1 MSFKLKSPYKINPV
15 SVHQVP
21 FSPDNIG
28 ESNGLVAKANDNG
41 TIIMNKNIPKD
52 SKLYNN
58 AMSHEGRHLKDMMD
72 NKLAYDEN
80 FVYENMDGKGAK
92 KHSRSNFSEDDKT
105 LSWEAP
111 AYKDGDNGVEHDLRP
126 KPNKLSGVPSMKDET
141 PIAFKVMGS
150 RHKEGRSPD
159 KEKISMNERFAM
171 YAPAK
176 TWGGPSLDTDPLVS
190 GGEPDGGGN
199 TDTDPPYSPTK
210 KEDYRGAYITYS
222 PSSGDFYYTGRT
234 QGDKK
239 IKDLDDIALGK
250 NKGKFDYS
258 KRLDLDEDSGIDPYN
273 PNVGG
278 ERHNY
283 NAKFNQLIKN
293 TPQRRQDYISSN
305 SYFKDNPHRFE
316 PTERTDSG
324 KGDGSTV
331 SYTLS
336 PDFRWDDTQNNLSNM
351 NRMEYVESFFDKEG
365 KPSDKYA
372 GGKLKFGKSEGDDEE
387 TKYLNKSN
395 PLFKTSLTK
404 KASKYVSDNFAKQD
418 TALQEFMKNHP
429 NTFKLM

>member
-28 ESNGLVAKANDNG
+28 ENNGLVAKANDNG
-41 TIIMNKNIPKD
+41 TIIMNKNIPQD

-92 KHSRSNFSEDDKT
+92 KHSRSSFSEDDKT

-111 AYKDGDNGVEHDLRP
+111 AYKDGDNGVDHDLRP
-126 KPNKLSGVPSMKDET
+126 KPNKLSGIPSMKDET

-176 TWGGPSLDTDPLVS
+176 TWGGPSMDTDPLVS
-190 GGEPDGGGN
+190 GGEPDAGGN
-199 TDTDPPYSPTK
+199 LEQSPEFSPK
-210 KEDYRGAYITYS
+210 KNDE
-222 PSSGDFYYTGRT
+222 YTGPTISYNPSNNKFTYT
-234 QGDKK
+234 QGEGGSRS
-239 IKDLDDIALGK
+239 INSLDDLYGGNMGGK
-250 NKGKFDYS
+250 KFDYM
-258 KRLDLDEDSGIDPYN
+258 KNVKLDEDLS
-273 PNVGG
+273 PNADGG
-278 ERHNY
+278 DRSNY
-283 NAKFNQLIKN
+283 NREFNSMMKN
-293 TPQRRQDYISSN
+293 TTAARSN
-305 SYFKDNPHRFE
+305 FAANNNYFKNDRANASL
-316 PTERTDSG
+316 PTSRQDSG

-331 SYTLS
+331 QYQLS
-336 PDFRWDDTQNNLSNM
+336 PDFVWDDTQNNRDNM
-351 NRMEYVESFFDKEG
+351 NRMEYVQSFFDKDG

-372 GGKLKFGKSEGDDEE
+372 GGKLKFGKSTGDADDQKYLDGSFKKQLSDSN
-387 TKYLNKSN
+387 TKYL
-395 PLFKTSLTK
+395 
-404 KASKYVSDNFAKQD
+404 ADNFSSD
-418 TALQEFMKNHP
+418 EALQKFAKNHP
-429 NTFKLM
+429 NTFKISENYDF

>member
-28 ESNGLVAKANDNG
+28 ENNGLVAKANDNG
-41 TIIMNKNIPKD
+41 TIIMNKNIPQD

-92 KHSRSNFSEDDKT
+92 KHSRSSFSEDDKT

-111 AYKDGDNGVEHDLRP
+111 AYKDGDNGVDHDLRP
-126 KPNKLSGVPSMKDET
+126 KPNKLSGIPSMKDET

-176 TWGGPSLDTDPLVS
+176 TWGGPSMDTDPLVS
-190 GGEPDGGGN
+190 GGEPDAGGN
-199 TDTDPPYSPTK
+199 LEQSPEFSPK
-210 KEDYRGAYITYS
+210 KNDE
-222 PSSGDFYYTGRT
+222 YTGPTISYNPSNNKFTYT
-234 QGDKK
+234 QGEGGSRS
-239 IKDLDDIALGK
+239 INSLDDLYGGNMGGK
-250 NKGKFDYS
+250 KFDYM
-258 KRLDLDEDSGIDPYN
+258 KNVKLDEDLS
-273 PNVGG
+273 PNADGG
-278 ERHNY
+278 DRSNY
-283 NAKFNQLIKN
+283 NREFNSMMKN
-293 TPQRRQDYISSN
+293 TTAARSN
-305 SYFKDNPHRFE
+305 FAANNNYFKNDRANASL
-316 PTERTDSG
+316 PTSRQDSG

-331 SYTLS
+331 QYQLS
-336 PDFRWDDTQNNLSNM
+336 PDFVWDDTQNNRDNM
-351 NRMEYVESFFDKEG
+351 NRMEYVQSFFDKDG

-372 GGKLKFGKSEGDDEE
+372 GGKLKFGKSTGDADDQKYLDGSFKKQLSNSN
-387 TKYLNKSN
+387 TKYL
-395 PLFKTSLTK
+395 
-404 KASKYVSDNFAKQD
+404 ADNFSSD
-418 TALQEFMKNHP
+418 EALQKFAKNHP
-429 NTFKLM
+429 NTFKISENYDF

>member
-41 TIIMNKNIPKD
+41 TIIMNKNIPQD

-80 FVYENMDGKGAK
+80 FVYENMNGKGAK
-92 KHSRSNFSEDDKT
+92 KHSRSSFSEDDKT

-176 TWGGPSLDTDPLVS
+176 TWGGPSMDTDPLVS
-190 GGEPDGGGN
+190 GGEPDAGGN
-199 TDTDPPYSPTK
+199 TDTDYEGKQIRFDNINNKFFGTQTAGSTANIGTG
-210 KEDYRGAYITYS
+210 DTYEIQDGKF
-222 PSSGDFYYTGRT
+222 SGDLTADM
-234 QGDKK
+234 QKGDNETNYNLYLSSDMRKLQK
-239 IKDLDDIALGK
+239 AKEQFMKDQKPMSKPGATFSA
-250 NKGKFDYS
+250 KGKKGND
-258 KRLDLDEDSGIDPYN
+258 
-273 PNVGG
+273 
-278 ERHNY
+278 
-283 NAKFNQLIKN
+283 IKYIR
-293 TPQRRQDYISSN
+293 TPD
-305 SYFKDNPHRFE
+305 
-316 PTERTDSG
+316 
-324 KGDGSTV
+324 
-331 SYTLS
+331 S
-336 PDFRWDDTQNNLSNM
+336 PDFDPNLTTKENM
-351 NRMEYVESFFDKEG
+351 MNQKFVAEYYDKDGTLTNASE
-365 KPSDKYA
+365 PELLS
-372 GGKLKFGKSEGDDEE
+372 KLHSVARGQIF
-387 TKYLNKSN
+387 
-395 PLFKTSLTK
+395 
-404 KASKYVSDNFAKQD
+404 SDNTAQKNKAFLESDSYGEFANKYK
-418 TALQEFMKNHP
+418 TI
-429 NTFKLM
+429 FKK

>member
-28 ESNGLVAKANDNG
+28 ENNGLVAKANDNG
-41 TIIMNKNIPKD
+41 TIIMNKNIPQD

-92 KHSRSNFSEDDKT
+92 KHSRSSFSEDDKT

-111 AYKDGDNGVEHDLRP
+111 AYKDGDNGVDHDLRP
-126 KPNKLSGVPSMKDET
+126 KSNKLSGIPSMKDET

-176 TWGGPSLDTDPLVS
+176 TWGGPSMDTDPLVS
-190 GGEPDGGGN
+190 GGEPDAGGN
-199 TDTDPPYSPTK
+199 LEQSPEFSPK
-210 KEDYRGAYITYS
+210 KNDE
-222 PSSGDFYYTGRT
+222 YTGPTISYNPSNNKFTYT
-234 QGDKK
+234 QGEGGSRS
-239 IKDLDDIALGK
+239 INSLDDLYGGNMGGK
-250 NKGKFDYS
+250 KFDYM
-258 KRLDLDEDSGIDPYN
+258 KNVKLDEDLS
-273 PNVGG
+273 PNADGG
-278 ERHNY
+278 DRSNY
-283 NAKFNQLIKN
+283 NREFNSMMKN
-293 TPQRRQDYISSN
+293 TTAARSN
-305 SYFKDNPHRFE
+305 FAANNNYFKNDRANASL
-316 PTERTDSG
+316 PTSRQDSG

-331 SYTLS
+331 QYQLS
-336 PDFRWDDTQNNLSNM
+336 PDFVWDDTQNNRDNM
-351 NRMEYVESFFDKEG
+351 NRMEYVQSFFDKDG

-372 GGKLKFGKSEGDDEE
+372 GGKLKFGKSTGDADDQKYLDGSFKKQLSNSN
-387 TKYLNKSN
+387 TKYL
-395 PLFKTSLTK
+395 
-404 KASKYVSDNFAKQD
+404 ADNFSSD
-418 TALQEFMKNHP
+418 EALQKFAKNHP
-429 NTFKLM
+429 NTFKISENYDF

>member
-41 TIIMNKNIPKD
+41 TIIMNKNIPQD

-80 FVYENMDGKGAK
+80 FVYENMNGKGVK
-92 KHSRSNFSEDDKT
+92 KHSRSSFSEDDKT

-150 RHKEGRSPD
+150 RHREGRSPD

-176 TWGGPSLDTDPLVS
+176 TWGGPSMDTDPLVS
-190 GGEPDGGGN
+190 GGEPDAGGN
-199 TDTDPPYSPTK
+199 LEKSPEFSPK
-210 KEDYRGAYITYS
+210 KNDE
-222 PSSGDFYYTGRT
+222 YTGPTISYNPSNNKFTYT
-234 QGDKK
+234 QSEGGSMS
-239 IKDLDDIALGK
+239 INSLDDLYGGNMGGK
-250 NKGKFDYS
+250 KFDYM
-258 KRLDLDEDSGIDPYN
+258 KNVKLDEDLSPKAD
-273 PNVGG
+273 GG
-278 ERHNY
+278 DRSNY
-283 NAKFNQLIKN
+283 NREFNSMMKN
-293 TPQRRQDYISSN
+293 TTAARSN
-305 SYFKDNPHRFE
+305 FAANNNYFKNDRANASL
-316 PTERTDSG
+316 PTSRQDSG

-331 SYTLS
+331 QYQLS
-336 PDFRWDDTQNNLSNM
+336 PDFAWDDTQNNRDNM
-351 NRMEYVESFFDKEG
+351 NRMEYVQSFFDKDG

-372 GGKLKFGKSEGDDEE
+372 GGKFKFGRSAGDAEDQ
-387 TKYLNKSN
+387 KYLNSSFKNQLSN
-395 PLFKTSLTK
+395 RNTRYL
-404 KASKYVSDNFAKQD
+404 ADNFSSD
-418 TALQEFMKNHP
+418 EALQKFAKNHP
-429 NTFKLM
+429 NTFKISENYDF

>member
-41 TIIMNKNIPKD
+41 TIIMNKNIPQD

-92 KHSRSNFSEDDKT
+92 KHSRSSFSEDDKK

-126 KPNKLSGVPSMKDET
+126 KPNKLSGIPSMKDET

-199 TDTDPPYSPTK
+199 TETPYSPTK
-210 KEDYRGAYITYS
+210 KEDYSGAYITYN
-222 PSSGDFYYTGRT
+222 PSSGNFFYTGRT
-234 QGDKK
+234 QGSQR
-239 IKDLDDIALGK
+239 IEGLDDIALGK
-250 NKGKFDYS
+250 NKGKFDYM
-258 KRLDLDEDSGIDPYN
+258 KRLDLDEDSGIAPGIGG
-273 PNVGG
+273 GG
-278 ERHNY
+278 ERFNY
-283 NAKFNQLIKN
+283 NKSFDNLIKN
-293 TPQRRQDYISSN
+293 TSQRRKDYVASN
-305 SYFKDNPHRFE
+305 SYFKNNPDAFK
-316 PTERTDSG
+316 PTEKKDAGR
-324 KGDGSTV
+324 GDGSTV
-331 SYTLS
+331 NYTLS
-336 PDFRWDDTQNNLSNM
+336 PDFKWNDKQSNLENM
-351 NRMEYVESFFDKEG
+351 NRMEYVESYFDQEG
-365 KPSDKYA
+365 NPSDKYA
-372 GGKLKFGKSEGDDEE
+372 GGKLKFGRSEGDAEDQ
-387 TKYLNKSN
+387 KYLSTN
-395 PLFKTSLTK
+395 PIFKTSLVDKNT
-404 KASKYVSDNFAKQD
+404 KYVSDNFAKQD
-418 TALQEFMKNHP
+418 PALQEFMKNHP